1 MTAVHTQL
9 AAGRWAELS
18 FAEQM
23 GHIGSEISRT
33 IGWLNKGNQKQSER
47 AFFRAL
53 ELLDLTIAMSRGPRL
68 LELCRTREALAD
80 HFYFDNEYQSTS
92 ETWQR
97 YFDQFAL
104 LARRRAGAA

>member
-1 MTAVHTQL
+1 MAVHAQL

-23 GHIGSEISRT
+23 GNVGSEISRT
-33 IGWLNKGNQKQSER
+33 IGWRKRGNPEKSQA

-53 ELLDLTIAMSRGPRL
+53 ELIDLTIAVSTGPRL
-68 LELCRTREALAD
+68 RELCRTREALAD
-80 HFYFDNEYQSTS
+80 HFYFDNEYGSTD
-92 ETWQR
+92 EIWQR

-104 LARRRAGAA
+104 LARRRAGFG

>member
-1 MTAVHTQL
+1 MTAVHAQL
-9 AAGRWAELS
+9 AAGRWSELS

-23 GHIGSEISRT
+23 GHVGSEISRT
-33 IGWLNKGNQKQSER
+33 IGWLKKGNVAKSQQ

-53 ELLDLTIAMSRGPRL
+53 ELLDLTIAVSTGSRL

-80 HFYFDNEYQSTS
+80 HFYFDNEYGTTD
-92 ETWQR
+92 EIWQR

-104 LARRRAGAA
+104 LARRRLG